1 MRFKKLRLIFLLKI
15 ILISILLIFSLSL
28 IVSKGARRYVF
39 SYFNT
44 HCLDYR
50 QRDYSRRLNDRIV
63 DYSAAAKLKGI
74 KPCKDDAELKKKV
87 SEGKLVKVRSSN
99 RYLIDNLTY
108 SSPYVTKETKLL
120 IEEIAQ
126 RFREKVS
133 EKGIKGSRFIITSM
147 TRKTES
153 LRSLRRNNGNASVN
167 SPHFYGNAF
176 DISYKRFI
184 ARKWILTNCDK
195 KYLKDALG
203 EVIFELRQEKKCWAT
218 YERVQNCYHVVAR

>member
-1 MRFKKLRLIFLLKI
+1 MRFKKLRLIFLFKT

-28 IVSKGARRYVF
+28 IVSKGARRHVF

-44 HCLDYR
+44 HCLDYN
-50 QRDYSRRLNDRIV
+50 QRDYSRRLNDRII

-74 KPCKDDAELKKKV
+74 KPCKDDSELKKMV
-87 SEGKLVKVRSSN
+87 SEGKLVKVRSGN

-108 SSPYVTKETKLL
+108 SSPIVTKETKLL

-133 EKGIKGSRFIITSM
+133 QKGINGSRFIITSM

-203 EVIFELRQEKKCWAT
+203 EIIFELRQEKKCWAT

>member
-1 MRFKKLRLIFLLKI
+1 MRFKKLRLIFLFKI

-87 SEGKLVKVRSSN
+87 SE
-99 RYLIDNLTY
+99 YLIDNLTY

>member
-1 MRFKKLRLIFLLKI
+1 MRFKKLRLVFLFKT

-28 IVSKGARRYVF
+28 IVSKGARSHVF
-39 SYFNT
+39 GYFSN

-50 QRDYSRRLNDRIV
+50 QKDYSRRLNDRIV

-87 SEGKLVKVRSSN
+87 SEGKLVKVRSGN

-108 SSPYVTKETKLL
+108 SSPYVTKETKHL

-133 EKGIKGSRFIITSM
+133 QKGINGSRFIITSM
-147 TRKTES
+147 TRKTEI

>member
-1 MRFKKLRLIFLLKI
+1 MSSH
-15 ILISILLIFSLSL
+15 IL
-28 IVSKGARRYVF
+28 VPDCY
-39 SYFNT
+39 
-44 HCLDYR
+44 DYR

-87 SEGKLVKVRSSN
+87 SEGKLVKVRSGN

-120 IEEIAQ
+120 IEEIAK

-133 EKGIKGSRFIITSM
+133 QKGIKGSRYIITSM
-147 TRKTES
+147 TRTTES
-153 LRSLRRNNGNASVN
+153 LRSLRRNNRNASVN